1 VLLVKRATKELEECQ
16 AGVSY
21 RYLIPVTERRPEGN
35 TDVLYAFKSR
45 GFGGEVGLDASET
58 VDYNVPVAVVR
69 ENTQLC
75 TYFFNLFTPTY

>member
-1 VLLVKRATKELEECQ
+1 MIKPCR
-16 AGVSY
+16 GGYDY
-21 RYLIPVTERRPEGN
+21 RTQRYKDAN
-35 TDVLYAFKSR
+35 ALYAFKGR
-45 GFGGEVGLDASET
+45 GFGGEIGLDASET

>member
-1 VLLVKRATKELEECQ
+1 MSPFNFICDADSVD
-16 AGVSY
+16 
-21 RYLIPVTERRPEGN
+21 IHRRTGN
-35 TDVLYAFKSR
+35 YFTTQRHQDADALYAFKSR

-58 VDYNVPVAVVR
+58 VDYNMPVAVVR

>member
-1 VLLVKRATKELEECQ
+1 MPVFPVAPTTNMFTINVLRNSVFD
-16 AGVSY
+16 SY
-21 RYLIPVTERRPEGN
+21 PN
-35 TDVLYAFKSR
+35 NADALYAFKSR
-45 GFGGEVGLDASET
+45 GFGGEIGLDASET

>member
-1 VLLVKRATKELEECQ
+1 MHFSDIKLTVINVDKNGKWKRRNQK
-16 AGVSY
+16 
-21 RYLIPVTERRPEGN
+21 GN
-35 TDVLYAFKSR
+35 LAFFKSR
-45 GFGGEVGLDASET
+45 GFGGEIGLDASET

>member
-1 VLLVKRATKELEECQ
+1 MA
-16 AGVSY
+16 
-21 RYLIPVTERRPEGN
+21 RPSA
-35 TDVLYAFKSR
+35 DALYTFKSR
-45 GFGGEVGLDASET
+45 GFGGEIGLDASET

>member
-1 VLLVKRATKELEECQ
+1 MLLIIKP
-16 AGVSY
+16 SY
-21 RYLIPVTERRPEGN
+21 RYPIPVAGRQPEGN
-35 TDVLYAFKSR
+35 ANALYAFKSR
-45 GFGGEVGLDASET
+45 GFGGEIGLDASET

>member
-1 VLLVKRATKELEECQ
+1 MFII
-16 AGVSY
+16 GVF
-21 RYLIPVTERRPEGN
+21 RNPVFGSHYKIAN
-35 TDVLYAFKSR
+35 ALHAFKGR
-45 GFGGEVGLDASET
+45 GFGGEIGLDTSET

>member
-1 VLLVKRATKELEECQ
+1 MAKYSFIPLSYSCYEE
-16 AGVSY
+16 AA
-21 RYLIPVTERRPEGN
+21 RGN
-35 TDVLYAFKSR
+35 ADALYAFKSR
-45 GFGGEVGLDASET
+45 GFGGEIGLDASET